1 MKLAFLSALLL
12 VGNAMAIEEPKYSIH
27 SRSEHFEVRKYPKV
41 LVAET
46 LVESEF
52 DDAGNQAFRILA
64 DFIFGNNRLN
74 KKIAMTAPVS
84 QTATSEKIAMT
95 APVSQIKGPKGF
107 VVQFTMPS
115 GYTVD
120 NLPEPNDPRVQI
132 RELPART
139 VAVYEYSGSWSEA
152 RYNEKLGEFRKQL
165 GKAGIKTIGE
175 PVFARFN
182 SPFRLW
188 FLRRNE
194 IWLELP
200 SSP

>member
-1 MKLAFLSALLL
+1 MRYMVLSALLL
-12 VGNAMAIEEPKYSIH
+12 VGSVMATEEPKYTVQ
-27 SRSEHFEVRKYPKV
+27 SRNENYEIRQYPKV
-41 LVAET
+41 LVAQT
-46 LVESEF
+46 LVETEF
-52 DDAGNQAFRILA
+52 DDAGNRAFRILA

-74 KKIAMTAPVS
+74 KKMEMTAPAT

-95 APVSQIKGPKGF
+95 APVSQVKGPKGF

-115 GYTVD
+115 GYTLN

-139 VAVYEYSGSWSEA
+139 VAVYRYSGSWSEA
-152 RYNEKLGEFRKQL
+152 RYNEKLGEFRKEL
-165 GKAGIKTIGE
+165 EKAGIKTLGE

-182 SPFRLW
+182 SPLRLW

-200 SSP
+200 LSP